1 MRRWIIRLAVLAA
14 IVGIAIGARAWFLK
28 PEPIDVI
35 VAPVERGIVEET
47 ITNTRAGTVKAH
59 RRTRLSPESGG
70 MALEIPFDEGETVK
84 QGDVLLRLDDSLQQ
98 AQLALAQRELE
109 AARARQKQSCVQAE
123 RAQRE
128 MARIARLFEE
138 KITPEDTL
146 DGARAAADAA
156 RAACEAS
163 ASEVERSASA
173 VRLAQVE
180 VDRMVLRAPFS
191 GIVAEISIELGE
203 WTSPSPPALPI
214 PPVID
219 LIDPTSIYVSAPMDE
234 VDAARLHPGL
244 RGRVTVDSHRGQAFW
259 GSIVRVSPFVLDV
272 EAQNR
277 TVEIDVELDDQTLS
291 ATLKPGTSADVE
303 IVLETHENTLR
314 VPTSALFEGNQVLVV
329 EAGKLVAKTIEIGL
343 KNWNWTEIQS
353 GLEPGDTIITTLDRP
368 EIKAGALVGEQ
379 KRDTTVGVARPPGAV
394 GAPSGGSPSGAAASR
409 GAEGATSEGRA
420 LSSDQADSEAARNA
434 AATP

>member
-1 MRRWIIRLAVLAA
+1 VT
-14 IVGIAIGARAWFLK
+14 
-28 PEPIDVI
+28 
-35 VAPVERGIVEET
+35 PVERGIVEET

-70 MALEIPFDEGETVK
+70 MALEIPFDEGQRVK
-84 QGDVLLRLDDSLQQ
+84 QGDVLLRLDDRLQR
-98 AQLALAQRELE
+98 AQLALAQRELD
-109 AARARQKQSCVQAE
+109 AARAREKQSCVQAQ
-123 RAQRE
+123 RAQQE
-128 MARIARLFEE
+128 TARFERLFEE
-138 KITPEDTL
+138 RISPEDTL
-146 DGARAAADAA
+146 DAARAAADAA

-163 ASEVERSASA
+163 GSDVERAASA
-173 VRLAQVE
+173 VRLTQVE

-244 RGRVTVDSHRGQAFW
+244 RGRVTVDSHRGQEFW
-259 GSIVRVSPFVLDV
+259 GSIVRVSPFVLDL

-314 VPTSALFEGNQVLVV
+314 VPTGALFEGNQVLVV
-329 EAGKLVAKTIEIGL
+329 EDGKLAARTVEIGL
-343 KNWNWTEIQS
+343 KNWNWTEIAS
-353 GLEPGDTIITTLDRP
+353 GLEQGDVLVTTLDRP

-379 KRDTTVGVARPPGAV
+379 KPDTSLGAAKPRAGG
-394 GAPSGGSPSGAAASR
+394 GAPSGEAPSSGAAAARS
-409 GAEGATSEGRA
+409 GGEAPSGDA
-420 LSSDQADSEAARNA
+420 ADSEAVKDVA
-434 AATP
+434 AAP